1 MESSGNDQVKPTNT
15 NNINNNI
22 EPKISPKEIKQQ
34 IKLIVDLAVKKINSE
49 VIINND
55 NNNTNPQ
62 SVEKIEVNIAEKNK
76 ESDTSSI
83 INDKLKSNFL
93 IKVYGILLF
102 QFIIIF
108 GFVLIFQ
115 IKSISSYIKTH
126 PALYWS
132 IYIITL
138 IAYMVMLIAFLV
150 NPENL
155 NKVPINYFILFLM
168 TIFLGL
174 FCGVIASLYKY
185 EIVICAITCVIAI
198 SFGSFCV
205 GFFIKINNIK
215 FWHLFVP
222 SVVCL
227 IIHYI
232 IMILIF
238 RKNYLYFFYCSLC
251 ALVYALAISADT
263 IIIKE
268 ELTVDDYILGAIS
281 LTLDIIKLFIMILY
295 YFGNSDCD

>member
-1 MESSGNDQVKPTNT
+1 MESRGNVQV

-22 EPKISPKEIKQQ
+22 GPKIPPIEIEQRKIYQDLK
-34 IKLIVDLAVKKINSE
+34 IKTRIRE
-49 VIINND
+49 VIIDND
-55 NNNTNPQ
+55 NNNANPQ
-62 SVEKIEVNIAEKNK
+62 TVEKIEVKISKKNK
-76 ESDTSSI
+76 ELDTSS

-132 IYIITL
+132 IYVITF
-138 IAYMVMLIAFLV
+138 IAYMVILIAFLA

-155 NKVPINYFILFLM
+155 NKVPINYFILFFM

-198 SFGSFCV
+198 SFGSFCI
-205 GFFIKINNIK
+205 GFCIKIDNIE
-215 FWHLFVP
+215 FWHLFAP

-227 IIHYI
+227 VIHYI
-232 IMILIF
+232 VMILIF
-238 RKNYLYFFYCSLC
+238 RKYYLYFFFCSLV
-251 ALVYALAISADT
+251 ALVYAFVISADT

-268 ELTVDDYILGAIS
+268 EYSVDDYILGAIS
-281 LTLDIIKLFIMILY
+281 LTFDIAKLFIIILQ
-295 YFGNSDCD
+295 YFGSVD

>member
-1 MESSGNDQVKPTNT
+1 MESRGNVQVKPTNT

-22 EPKISPKEIKQQ
+22 EPKMPPIETEQRKIYQDLKIKTR
-34 IKLIVDLAVKKINSE
+34 IRE
-49 VIINND
+49 VIIDND
-55 NNNTNPQ
+55 NNNANPQ
-62 SVEKIEVNIAEKNK
+62 TVEKIEVKISKKNK
-76 ESDTSSI
+76 ELDTSS

-132 IYIITL
+132 IYVITF
-138 IAYMVMLIAFLV
+138 IAYMVILIAFLA

-198 SFGSFCV
+198 SLGSFCI
-205 GFFIKINNIK
+205 GFCIKIDNIE

-227 IIHYI
+227 VIHYI
-232 IMILIF
+232 VMILIF
-238 RKNYLYFFYCSLC
+238 RKYYLYFFFCSLV
-251 ALVYALAISADT
+251 ALVYAFVISADT

-268 ELTVDDYILGAIS
+268 EYTVDDYILGAIS
-281 LTLDIIKLFIMILY
+281 LTFDIAKLFIIILQ
-295 YFGNSDCD
+295 YFGSVD

>member
-1 MESSGNDQVKPTNT
+1 MESRGNVQVKPTNT

-22 EPKISPKEIKQQ
+22 GPKMPPIEIEQRKIYQDLK
-34 IKLIVDLAVKKINSE
+34 IKTRIRE
-49 VIINND
+49 VIIDND
-55 NNNTNPQ
+55 NNNANPQ
-62 SVEKIEVNIAEKNK
+62 TVEKIEVKISKKNK
-76 ESDTSSI
+76 ELDTSS

-132 IYIITL
+132 IYVITF
-138 IAYMVMLIAFLV
+138 IAYMVILIAFLA

-198 SFGSFCV
+198 SFGSFCI
-205 GFFIKINNIK
+205 GFCIKINNIE

-227 IIHYI
+227 VIHYI
-232 IMILIF
+232 VMILIF
-238 RKNYLYFFYCSLC
+238 RKYYLYFFFCSLV
-251 ALVYALAISADT
+251 ALVYAFVISADT

-268 ELTVDDYILGAIS
+268 EYSVDDYILGAIS
-281 LTLDIIKLFIMILY
+281 LTFDIAKLFIIILQ
-295 YFGNSDCD
+295 YFGSVD

>member
-1 MESSGNDQVKPTNT
+1 M
-15 NNINNNI
+15 I
-22 EPKISPKEIKQQ
+22 
-34 IKLIVDLAVKKINSE
+34 
-49 VIINND
+49 
-55 NNNTNPQ
+55 PQ
-62 SVEKIEVNIAEKNK
+62 TVEKIEVKISKKNK
-76 ESDTSSI
+76 ELDTSS

-108 GFVLIFQ
+108 GLVLIFQ

-132 IYIITL
+132 IYVITF
-138 IAYMVMLIAFLV
+138 IAYMVILIAFLA

-198 SFGSFCV
+198 SFGSFCI
-205 GFFIKINNIK
+205 GFFIKINNIE

-227 IIHYI
+227 VIHYI
-232 IMILIF
+232 VMILIF
-238 RKNYLYFFYCSLC
+238 RKYYLYFFFCSLV
-251 ALVYALAISADT
+251 ALVYAFVISADT

-268 ELTVDDYILGAIS
+268 EYTVDDYILGAIS
-281 LTLDIIKLFIMILY
+281 LTFDIAKLFIIILQ
-295 YFGNSDCD
+295 YFGSVD

>member
-1 MESSGNDQVKPTNT
+1 MESRGNVQVKPTNT

-22 EPKISPKEIKQQ
+22 GPKIPPIEIEQRKIYQDLK
-34 IKLIVDLAVKKINSE
+34 IKTRIRE
-49 VIINND
+49 VIIDND
-55 NNNTNPQ
+55 NNNANPQ
-62 SVEKIEVNIAEKNK
+62 TVEKIEVKISKKNK
-76 ESDTSSI
+76 ELDTSS

-108 GFVLIFQ
+108 GLVLIFQ

-132 IYIITL
+132 IYVITF
-138 IAYMVMLIAFLV
+138 IAYMVILIAFLA

-185 EIVICAITCVIAI
+185 EIVICAITCV
-198 SFGSFCV
+198 
-205 GFFIKINNIK
+205 
-215 FWHLFVP
+215 
-222 SVVCL
+222 
-227 IIHYI
+227 
-232 IMILIF
+232 
-238 RKNYLYFFYCSLC
+238 
-251 ALVYALAISADT
+251 
-263 IIIKE
+263 
-268 ELTVDDYILGAIS
+268 
-281 LTLDIIKLFIMILY
+281 
-295 YFGNSDCD
+295 

>member
-1 MESSGNDQVKPTNT
+1 MESRGNVQVKPTNT

-22 EPKISPKEIKQQ
+22 EPKMPPIETEQRKIYQDLKIKTR
-34 IKLIVDLAVKKINSE
+34 IRE
-49 VIINND
+49 VIIDND
-55 NNNTNPQ
+55 NNNANPQ
-62 SVEKIEVNIAEKNK
+62 TVEKIEVKISKKNK
-76 ESDTSSI
+76 ELDTSS

-132 IYIITL
+132 IYVITF
-138 IAYMVMLIAFLV
+138 IAYMVILIAFLA

-198 SFGSFCV
+198 SLGSFCI
-205 GFFIKINNIK
+205 GFCIKIDNIE
-215 FWHLFVP
+215 FWHLFAP

-227 IIHYI
+227 VIHYI
-232 IMILIF
+232 VMILIF
-238 RKNYLYFFYCSLC
+238 RKYYLYFFFCSLV
-251 ALVYALAISADT
+251 ALVYAFVISADT

-268 ELTVDDYILGAIS
+268 EYTVDDYILGAIS
-281 LTLDIIKLFIMILY
+281 LTFDIAKLFIIILQ
-295 YFGNSDCD
+295 YFGSVD

>member
-1 MESSGNDQVKPTNT
+1 MESRGNVQVNPTNT

-22 EPKISPKEIKQQ
+22 EPKMPPIETEQRKIYQDLKIKTR
-34 IKLIVDLAVKKINSE
+34 IRE
-49 VIINND
+49 VIIDND
-55 NNNTNPQ
+55 NNNANPQ
-62 SVEKIEVNIAEKNK
+62 TVEKIEVKISKKNK
-76 ESDTSSI
+76 ELDTSS

-132 IYIITL
+132 IYVITF
-138 IAYMVMLIAFLV
+138 IAYMVILIAFLA

>member
-1 MESSGNDQVKPTNT
+1 MESRGNVQVKPTNT

-22 EPKISPKEIKQQ
+22 EPKIPPIEIEQRKIYQDLK
-34 IKLIVDLAVKKINSE
+34 IKTRIRE
-49 VIINND
+49 IIIDND
-55 NNNTNPQ
+55 NNNANPQ
-62 SVEKIEVNIAEKNK
+62 TVEKIEVKISKKNK
-76 ESDTSSI
+76 ELDTSS

-132 IYIITL
+132 IYVITF
-138 IAYMVMLIAFLV
+138 IAYMVILIAFLA

-198 SFGSFCV
+198 SLGSFCI
-205 GFFIKINNIK
+205 GFCIKIDNIE
-215 FWHLFVP
+215 FWHLFAP

-227 IIHYI
+227 VIHYI
-232 IMILIF
+232 VMILIF
-238 RKNYLYFFYCSLC
+238 RKYYLYFFFCSLV
-251 ALVYALAISADT
+251 ALVYAFVISADT

-268 ELTVDDYILGAIS
+268 EYTVDDYILGAIS
-281 LTLDIIKLFIMILY
+281 LTFDIAKLFIIILQ
-295 YFGNSDCD
+295 YFGSVD

>member
-1 MESSGNDQVKPTNT
+1 MESRGNVQVKPTNT

-22 EPKISPKEIKQQ
+22 GPKIPPIEIEQRKIYQDLK
-34 IKLIVDLAVKKINSE
+34 IKTRIRE
-49 VIINND
+49 VIIDND
-55 NNNTNPQ
+55 NNNANPQ
-62 SVEKIEVNIAEKNK
+62 TVEKIEVKISKKNK

-132 IYIITL
+132 IYVITF
-138 IAYMVMLIAFLV
+138 IAYMVILIAFLA

-185 EIVICAITCVIAI
+185 EIVICAITCV
-198 SFGSFCV
+198 
-205 GFFIKINNIK
+205 
-215 FWHLFVP
+215 
-222 SVVCL
+222 
-227 IIHYI
+227 
-232 IMILIF
+232 
-238 RKNYLYFFYCSLC
+238 
-251 ALVYALAISADT
+251 
-263 IIIKE
+263 
-268 ELTVDDYILGAIS
+268 
-281 LTLDIIKLFIMILY
+281 
-295 YFGNSDCD
+295 

>member
-1 MESSGNDQVKPTNT
+1 MESRGNVQVKPTNI

-22 EPKISPKEIKQQ
+22 EPKMPPIETEQRKIYQDLKIKTR
-34 IKLIVDLAVKKINSE
+34 IRE

-55 NNNTNPQ
+55 NNNVIPQ
-62 SVEKIEVNIAEKNK
+62 TVEKIEVKISKKNK
-76 ESDTSSI
+76 ELDTSS

-108 GFVLIFQ
+108 GFVLLFQ

-132 IYIITL
+132 IYVITF
-138 IAYMVMLIAFLV
+138 IAYMVILIAFLA

-198 SFGSFCV
+198 SLGSFCI
-205 GFFIKINNIK
+205 GFCIKIDNIE
-215 FWHLFVP
+215 FWHLFAP

-227 IIHYI
+227 VIHYI
-232 IMILIF
+232 VMILIF
-238 RKNYLYFFYCSLC
+238 RKYYLYFFFCSLV
-251 ALVYALAISADT
+251 ALVYAFVISADT

-268 ELTVDDYILGAIS
+268 EYSVDDYILGAIS
-281 LTLDIIKLFIMILY
+281 LTFDIAKLFIIILQ
-295 YFGNSDCD
+295 YFGSVD

>member
-1 MESSGNDQVKPTNT
+1 MESRGNVQVKPTNT

-22 EPKISPKEIKQQ
+22 GPKMPPIEIEQRKIYQDLK
-34 IKLIVDLAVKKINSE
+34 IKTRIRE
-49 VIINND
+49 VIIDND
-55 NNNTNPQ
+55 NNNANPQ
-62 SVEKIEVNIAEKNK
+62 TVEKIEVKISKKNK
-76 ESDTSSI
+76 ELDTSS

-132 IYIITL
+132 IYVITF
-138 IAYMVMLIAFLV
+138 IAYMVILIAFLA

-198 SFGSFCV
+198 SFGSFCI
-205 GFFIKINNIK
+205 GFCIKIDNIE

-227 IIHYI
+227 VIHYI
-232 IMILIF
+232 VMILIF
-238 RKNYLYFFYCSLC
+238 RKYYLYFFFCSLV
-251 ALVYALAISADT
+251 ALVYAFVISADT

-268 ELTVDDYILGAIS
+268 EYTVDDYILGAIS
-281 LTLDIIKLFIMILY
+281 LTFDIAKLFIIILQ
-295 YFGNSDCD
+295 YFGSVD

>member
-1 MESSGNDQVKPTNT
+1 MESRGNVQVKPTNT

-22 EPKISPKEIKQQ
+22 GPKMPPIEIEQRKIYQDLK
-34 IKLIVDLAVKKINSE
+34 IKTRIRE
-49 VIINND
+49 VIIDND
-55 NNNTNPQ
+55 NNNANPQ
-62 SVEKIEVNIAEKNK
+62 TVEKIEVKISKKNK
-76 ESDTSSI
+76 ELDTSS

-108 GFVLIFQ
+108 GFVLLFQ

-126 PALYWS
+126 PKIYSS
-132 IYIITL
+132 IYVITF
-138 IAYMVMLIAFLV
+138 IAYMVILIAFLA

-198 SFGSFCV
+198 SFGSFCI
-205 GFFIKINNIK
+205 GFCIKINNIE

-227 IIHYI
+227 VIHYI
-232 IMILIF
+232 VMILIF
-238 RKNYLYFFYCSLC
+238 RKYYLYFFFCSLV
-251 ALVYALAISADT
+251 ALVYAFVISADT

-268 ELTVDDYILGAIS
+268 EYTVDDYILGAIS
-281 LTLDIIKLFIMILY
+281 LTFDIAKLFIIILQ
-295 YFGNSDCD
+295 YFGSVD

>member
-1 MESSGNDQVKPTNT
+1 MESRGNVQVKPTNT

-55 NNNTNPQ
+55 NNNVIPQ
-62 SVEKIEVNIAEKNK
+62 TVEKIEVKISKKNK
-76 ESDTSSI
+76 ELDTSS
-83 INDKLKSNFL
+83 INDKLKSHFL

-132 IYIITL
+132 IYVITF
-138 IAYMVMLIAFLV
+138 IAYMVILIAFLA

-205 GFFIKINNIK
+205 GFFVKINNIK
-215 FWHLFVP
+215 FWHLFAP

-227 IIHYI
+227 VIHYI
-232 IMILIF
+232 VMILIF
-238 RKNYLYFFYCSLC
+238 RKYYLYFFFCSLV
-251 ALVYALAISADT
+251 ALVYAFVISADT
-263 IIIKE
+263 LIIKE
-268 ELTVDDYILGAIS
+268 EYTVDDYILGAIS
-281 LTLDIIKLFIMILY
+281 LTFDIAKLFIIILQ
-295 YFGNSDCD
+295 YFGSVD

>member
-1 MESSGNDQVKPTNT
+1 MESRGNVQVKPTNT

-22 EPKISPKEIKQQ
+22 GPKMPPIEIEQRKIYQDLK
-34 IKLIVDLAVKKINSE
+34 IKTRIRE
-49 VIINND
+49 VIIDND
-55 NNNTNPQ
+55 NNNANPQ
-62 SVEKIEVNIAEKNK
+62 TVEKIEVKISKKNK
-76 ESDTSSI
+76 ELDTSS

-132 IYIITL
+132 IYVITF
-138 IAYMVMLIAFLV
+138 IAYMVILIAFLA

-198 SFGSFCV
+198 SLGSFCI
-205 GFFIKINNIK
+205 GFCIKIDNIE
-215 FWHLFVP
+215 FWHLFAP

-227 IIHYI
+227 VIHYI
-232 IMILIF
+232 VMILIF
-238 RKNYLYFFYCSLC
+238 RKYYLYFFFCSLV
-251 ALVYALAISADT
+251 ALVYAFVISADT

-268 ELTVDDYILGAIS
+268 EYSVDDYILGAIS
-281 LTLDIIKLFIMILY
+281 LTFDIAKLFIIILQ
-295 YFGNSDCD
+295 YFGSVD

>member
-1 MESSGNDQVKPTNT
+1 MESRGNVQVKPTNT
-15 NNINNNI
+15 NNINNDI
-22 EPKISPKEIKQQ
+22 EPKMPPIETEQRKIYQDLKIKTR
-34 IKLIVDLAVKKINSE
+34 IRE
-49 VIINND
+49 VIIDND
-55 NNNTNPQ
+55 NNNANPQ
-62 SVEKIEVNIAEKNK
+62 TVEKIEVKISKKNK
-76 ESDTSSI
+76 ELDTSS

-132 IYIITL
+132 IYVITF
-138 IAYMVMLIAFLV
+138 IAYMVILIAFLA

-185 EIVICAITCVIAI
+185 EIVICAITCVISI
-198 SFGSFCV
+198 SFGSFCI
-205 GFFIKINNIK
+205 GFFIKINNIE

-227 IIHYI
+227 VIHYI
-232 IMILIF
+232 VMILIF
-238 RKNYLYFFYCSLC
+238 RKYYLYFFFCSLV
-251 ALVYALAISADT
+251 ALVYAFVISADT

-268 ELTVDDYILGAIS
+268 EYTVDDYILGAIS
-281 LTLDIIKLFIMILY
+281 LTFDIAKLFIIILQ
-295 YFGNSDCD
+295 YFGSVD

>member
-1 MESSGNDQVKPTNT
+1 MESRGNVQVKPTNT

-22 EPKISPKEIKQQ
+22 GPKIPPIEIEQRKIYQDLK
-34 IKLIVDLAVKKINSE
+34 IKTRIRE
-49 VIINND
+49 VIIDND
-55 NNNTNPQ
+55 NNNANPQ
-62 SVEKIEVNIAEKNK
+62 TVEKIEVKISKKNK
-76 ESDTSSI
+76 ELDTSS

-132 IYIITL
+132 IYVITF
-138 IAYMVMLIAFLV
+138 IAYMVILIAFLA

-198 SFGSFCV
+198 SLGSFCI
-205 GFFIKINNIK
+205 GFCIKIDNIE
-215 FWHLFVP
+215 FWHLFAP

-227 IIHYI
+227 VIHYI
-232 IMILIF
+232 VMILIF
-238 RKNYLYFFYCSLC
+238 RKYYLYFFFCSLV
-251 ALVYALAISADT
+251 ALVYAFVISADT

-268 ELTVDDYILGAIS
+268 EYTVDDYILGAIS
-281 LTLDIIKLFIMILY
+281 LTFDIAKLFIIILQ
-295 YFGNSDCD
+295 YFGSVD

>member
-1 MESSGNDQVKPTNT
+1 MESRGNVQVKPTNT

-22 EPKISPKEIKQQ
+22 GPKIPPIEIEQRKIYQNLK
-34 IKLIVDLAVKKINSE
+34 IKTRIRE
-49 VIINND
+49 VIIDND
-55 NNNTNPQ
+55 NNNANPQ
-62 SVEKIEVNIAEKNK
+62 TVEKIEVKISKKNK
-76 ESDTSSI
+76 ELDTSS

-132 IYIITL
+132 IYVITF

-150 NPENL
+150 NSENL

-198 SFGSFCV
+198 SLGSFCI
-205 GFFIKINNIK
+205 GFCIKIDNIE
-215 FWHLFVP
+215 FWHLFAP

-227 IIHYI
+227 VIHYI
-232 IMILIF
+232 VMILIF
-238 RKNYLYFFYCSLC
+238 RKYYLYFFFCSLV
-251 ALVYALAISADT
+251 ALVYAFVISADT

-268 ELTVDDYILGAIS
+268 EYTVDDYILGAIS
-281 LTLDIIKLFIMILY
+281 LTFDIAKLFIIILQ
-295 YFGNSDCD
+295 YFGSVD

>member
-1 MESSGNDQVKPTNT
+1 MESSGNVQVKPTNT

-22 EPKISPKEIKQQ
+22 EPKISPIEIKKKQ

-108 GFVLIFQ
+108 GLVLIFQ
-115 IKSISSYIKTH
+115 IKLISSYIKTH

-155 NKVPINYFILFLM
+155 NKVPTNYFILFLM

-174 FCGVIASLYKY
+174 FCGVIASLYKLKL
-185 EIVICAITCVIAI
+185 
-198 SFGSFCV
+198 SF
-205 GFFIKINNIK
+205 
-215 FWHLFVP
+215 
-222 SVVCL
+222 
-227 IIHYI
+227 
-232 IMILIF
+232 
-238 RKNYLYFFYCSLC
+238 
-251 ALVYALAISADT
+251 AL
-263 IIIKE
+263 
-268 ELTVDDYILGAIS
+268 
-281 LTLDIIKLFIMILY
+281 
-295 YFGNSDCD
+295 

>member
-1 MESSGNDQVKPTNT
+1 MESSGNVQVKPTNT
-15 NNINNNI
+15 NNINNDI
-22 EPKISPKEIKQQ
+22 EPKMPPIETEQRKIYQDLKIK
-34 IKLIVDLAVKKINSE
+34 KRNNE

-55 NNNTNPQ
+55 NNNANPQ
-62 SVEKIEVNIAEKNK
+62 TVEKIEVKISKKNK
-76 ESDTSSI
+76 ELDTSS

-108 GFVLIFQ
+108 GFGLIFQ

-132 IYIITL
+132 IYFITF
-138 IAYMVMLIAFLV
+138 IAYMVILIAFLA

-205 GFFIKINNIK
+205 GFCIKIDNIE
-215 FWHLFVP
+215 FWHLFAP

-227 IIHYI
+227 VIHYI
-232 IMILIF
+232 VMILIF
-238 RKNYLYFFYCSLC
+238 RKYYLYFFFCSLV
-251 ALVYALAISADT
+251 ALVYAFVISADT
-263 IIIKE
+263 LIIKE
-268 ELTVDDYILGAIS
+268 EYTVDDYILGAIS
-281 LTLDIIKLFIMILY
+281 LTFDIAKLFIIILQ
-295 YFGNSDCD
+295 YFGSVD

>member
-15 NNINNNI
+15 NDINNNI

-93 IKVYGILLF
+93 IKVYGILL
-102 QFIIIF
+102 
-108 GFVLIFQ
+108 
-115 IKSISSYIKTH
+115 SSYIKTH

-132 IYIITL
+132 IYIITF
-138 IAYMVMLIAFLV
+138 IAYMIMLIAFLV

-232 IMILIF
+232 VMILIF

>member
-1 MESSGNDQVKPTNT
+1 MESRGNVQVKPTNT

-22 EPKISPKEIKQQ
+22 EPKMPPIETEQRKIYQDLKIKTR
-34 IKLIVDLAVKKINSE
+34 IRE
-49 VIINND
+49 VIIDND
-55 NNNTNPQ
+55 NNNANPQ
-62 SVEKIEVNIAEKNK
+62 TVEKIEVKISKKNK
-76 ESDTSSI
+76 ELDTSS

-132 IYIITL
+132 IYVITF
-138 IAYMVMLIAFLV
+138 IAYMVILIAFLA

-198 SFGSFCV
+198 SLGSFCI
-205 GFFIKINNIK
+205 GFCIKIDNIE
-215 FWHLFVP
+215 FWHLFAP

-227 IIHYI
+227 VIHYI
-232 IMILIF
+232 VMILIF
-238 RKNYLYFFYCSLC
+238 RKYYLYFFFCSLV
-251 ALVYALAISADT
+251 ALVYAFVISADT
-263 IIIKE
+263 LIIKE
-268 ELTVDDYILGAIS
+268 EYTVDDYILGAIS
-281 LTLDIIKLFIMILY
+281 LTFDIAKLFIIILQ
-295 YFGNSDCD
+295 YFGSVD

>member
-1 MESSGNDQVKPTNT
+1 MESRGNVQVKPTNI

-22 EPKISPKEIKQQ
+22 EPKMPPIETEQRKIYQDLKIKTR
-34 IKLIVDLAVKKINSE
+34 IRE
-49 VIINND
+49 VIIDND
-55 NNNTNPQ
+55 NNNANPQ
-62 SVEKIEVNIAEKNK
+62 TVEKIEVKISKKNK
-76 ESDTSSI
+76 ELDTSS

-132 IYIITL
+132 IYVITF
-138 IAYMVMLIAFLV
+138 IAYMVILIAFLA

-198 SFGSFCV
+198 SLGSFCI
-205 GFFIKINNIK
+205 GFCIKTDDIE
-215 FWHLFVP
+215 FWHLFAP

-227 IIHYI
+227 VIHYI
-232 IMILIF
+232 VMILIF
-238 RKNYLYFFYCSLC
+238 RKYYLYFFFCSLV
-251 ALVYALAISADT
+251 ALVYAFVISADT

-268 ELTVDDYILGAIS
+268 EYSVDDYILGAIS
-281 LTLDIIKLFIMILY
+281 LTFDIAKLFIIILQ
-295 YFGNSDCD
+295 YFGSVD

>member
-1 MESSGNDQVKPTNT
+1 MESRGNVKVKPTNT

-22 EPKISPKEIKQQ
+22 GPKMPPIEIEQRKIYQDLK
-34 IKLIVDLAVKKINSE
+34 IKTRIRE
-49 VIINND
+49 VIIDND
-55 NNNTNPQ
+55 NNNANPQ
-62 SVEKIEVNIAEKNK
+62 TVEKIEVKISKKSK
-76 ESDTSSI
+76 ELDTSS

-132 IYIITL
+132 IYVITF
-138 IAYMVMLIAFLV
+138 IAYMVILIAFLA

-198 SFGSFCV
+198 SLGSFCI
-205 GFFIKINNIK
+205 GFCIKIDNIE
-215 FWHLFVP
+215 FWHLFAP

-227 IIHYI
+227 VIHYI
-232 IMILIF
+232 VMILIF
-238 RKNYLYFFYCSLC
+238 RKYYLYFFFCSLV
-251 ALVYALAISADT
+251 ALVYAFVISADT

-268 ELTVDDYILGAIS
+268 EYSVDDYILGAIS
-281 LTLDIIKLFIMILY
+281 LTFDIAKLFIIILQ
-295 YFGNSDCD
+295 YFGSVD

>member
-1 MESSGNDQVKPTNT
+1 MESRGNVQVKPTNT

-22 EPKISPKEIKQQ
+22 EPKMPPIEIEQRKIYQDLK
-34 IKLIVDLAVKKINSE
+34 IKTRIRE
-49 VIINND
+49 VIIDND
-55 NNNTNPQ
+55 NNNANPQ
-62 SVEKIEVNIAEKNK
+62 TVEKIEVKISKKNK
-76 ESDTSSI
+76 ELDTSS

-132 IYIITL
+132 IYVITF
-138 IAYMVMLIAFLV
+138 IAYMVILIAFLA

-198 SFGSFCV
+198 SLGSFCI
-205 GFFIKINNIK
+205 GFCIKIDNIE

-227 IIHYI
+227 VIHYI
-232 IMILIF
+232 VMILIF
-238 RKNYLYFFYCSLC
+238 RKYYLYFFFCSLV
-251 ALVYALAISADT
+251 ALVYAFVISADT
-263 IIIKE
+263 LIIKE
-268 ELTVDDYILGAIS
+268 EYTVDDYILGAIS
-281 LTLDIIKLFIMILY
+281 LTFDVAKLFIIILQ
-295 YFGNSDCD
+295 YFGSVD

>member
-1 MESSGNDQVKPTNT
+1 MESRGNVQVKPTNT

-22 EPKISPKEIKQQ
+22 GPKMPPIEIEQRKIYQDLK
-34 IKLIVDLAVKKINSE
+34 IKTRIRE
-49 VIINND
+49 VIIDND
-55 NNNTNPQ
+55 NNNANPQ
-62 SVEKIEVNIAEKNK
+62 TVEKIEVKISKKNK
-76 ESDTSSI
+76 ELDTSS

-132 IYIITL
+132 IYVITF
-138 IAYMVMLIAFLV
+138 IAYMVILIAFLA

-198 SFGSFCV
+198 SFGSFCI
-205 GFFIKINNIK
+205 GFCIKINNIE

-227 IIHYI
+227 VIHYI
-232 IMILIF
+232 VMILIF
-238 RKNYLYFFYCSLC
+238 RKYYLYFFFCSLV
-251 ALVYALAISADT
+251 ALVYAFVISADT

-268 ELTVDDYILGAIS
+268 EYKVDDYILGAIS
-281 LTLDIIKLFIMILY
+281 LTFDIAKLFIIILQ
-295 YFGNSDCD
+295 YFGSVD

>member
-15 NNINNNI
+15 NNINNDI
-22 EPKISPKEIKQQ
+22 EPKMPPIEIEQRKIYQDLK
-34 IKLIVDLAVKKINSE
+34 IKTRIRE
-49 VIINND
+49 VIIDND
-55 NNNTNPQ
+55 NNNANPQ
-62 SVEKIEVNIAEKNK
+62 TVEKIEVKISKKNK
-76 ESDTSSI
+76 ELDTSS

-132 IYIITL
+132 IYVITF
-138 IAYMVMLIAFLV
+138 IAYMVILIAFLA

-198 SFGSFCV
+198 SFGSFCI
-205 GFFIKINNIK
+205 GFCIKIDNIE

-227 IIHYI
+227 VIHYI
-232 IMILIF
+232 VMILIF
-238 RKNYLYFFYCSLC
+238 RKYYLYFFFCSLV
-251 ALVYALAISADT
+251 ALVYAFVISADT
-263 IIIKE
+263 LIIKE
-268 ELTVDDYILGAIS
+268 EYTVDDYILGAIS
-281 LTLDIIKLFIMILY
+281 LTFDIAKLFIIILQ
-295 YFGNSDCD
+295 YFGSVD

>member
-1 MESSGNDQVKPTNT
+1 MESRGNVQVKPTNT

-22 EPKISPKEIKQQ
+22 GPKMPPIEIEQRKIYQDLK
-34 IKLIVDLAVKKINSE
+34 IKTRIRE
-49 VIINND
+49 VIIDND
-55 NNNTNPQ
+55 NNNANPQ
-62 SVEKIEVNIAEKNK
+62 TVEKIEVKISKKNK
-76 ESDTSSI
+76 ELDTSS

-108 GFVLIFQ
+108 GFVLLFQ
-115 IKSISSYIKTH
+115 IKSISSYIKIH
-126 PALYWS
+126 PKLYSS
-132 IYIITL
+132 IYVITF
-138 IAYMVMLIAFLV
+138 IAYMVILIAFLA

-198 SFGSFCV
+198 SFGSFCI
-205 GFFIKINNIK
+205 GFCIKIDNIE

-227 IIHYI
+227 VIHYI
-232 IMILIF
+232 VMILIF
-238 RKNYLYFFYCSLC
+238 RKYYLYFFFCSLV
-251 ALVYALAISADT
+251 ALVYAFVISADT

-268 ELTVDDYILGAIS
+268 EYTVDDYILGAIS
-281 LTLDIIKLFIMILY
+281 LIFDIAKLFIIILQ
-295 YFGNSDCD
+295 YFGSVD

>member
-1 MESSGNDQVKPTNT
+1 MESRGNVQVKPTNT
-15 NNINNNI
+15 NNINNDI
-22 EPKISPKEIKQQ
+22 EPKMPPIETEQRKIYQDLKIKTR
-34 IKLIVDLAVKKINSE
+34 IRE
-49 VIINND
+49 VIIDND
-55 NNNTNPQ
+55 NNNANPQ
-62 SVEKIEVNIAEKNK
+62 TVEKIEVKISKKNK
-76 ESDTSSI
+76 ELDTSS

-132 IYIITL
+132 IYVITF
-138 IAYMVMLIAFLV
+138 IAYMVILIAFLA

-198 SFGSFCV
+198 SLGSFCI
-205 GFFIKINNIK
+205 GFCIKIDNIE
-215 FWHLFVP
+215 FWHLFAP

-227 IIHYI
+227 VIHYI
-232 IMILIF
+232 VMILIF
-238 RKNYLYFFYCSLC
+238 RKYYLYFFFCSLV
-251 ALVYALAISADT
+251 ALVYAFVISADT

-268 ELTVDDYILGAIS
+268 EYSVDDYILGAIS
-281 LTLDIIKLFIMILY
+281 LTFDIAKLFIIILQ
-295 YFGNSDCD
+295 YFGSVD

>member
-1 MESSGNDQVKPTNT
+1 MESRGNVQVNPTNT

-22 EPKISPKEIKQQ
+22 EPKMPPIETEQRKIYQDLKIKTR
-34 IKLIVDLAVKKINSE
+34 IRE
-49 VIINND
+49 VIIDND
-55 NNNTNPQ
+55 NNNANPQ
-62 SVEKIEVNIAEKNK
+62 TVEKIEVKISKKNK
-76 ESDTSSI
+76 ELDTSS

-132 IYIITL
+132 IYFITF
-138 IAYMVMLIAFLV
+138 IAYMVILIAFLA

-205 GFFIKINNIK
+205 GFCIKIDNIE

-227 IIHYI
+227 VIHYI
-232 IMILIF
+232 VMILIF
-238 RKNYLYFFYCSLC
+238 RKYYLYFFFCSLV
-251 ALVYALAISADT
+251 ALVYAFVISADT

-268 ELTVDDYILGAIS
+268 EYAVDDYILGAIS
-281 LTLDIIKLFIMILY
+281 LTFDIAKLFIIILQ
-295 YFGNSDCD
+295 YFGSVD

>member
-15 NNINNNI
+15 NNINNDI
-22 EPKISPKEIKQQ
+22 EPKMPPIETEQRKIYQDLKIKTRIREI
-34 IKLIVDLAVKKINSE
+34 
-49 VIINND
+49 IIDND
-55 NNNTNPQ
+55 NNNANPQ
-62 SVEKIEVNIAEKNK
+62 TVEKIEVKISKKNK
-76 ESDTSSI
+76 ELDTSS

-138 IAYMVMLIAFLV
+138 IAYMIMLIAFLV

-155 NKVPINYFILFLM
+155 NKVPTNYFILFLM

-227 IIHYI
+227 VIHYI
-232 IMILIF
+232 VMILIF
-238 RKNYLYFFYCSLC
+238 RKYYLYFFFCSLV
-251 ALVYALAISADT
+251 ALVYAFVISADT

-268 ELTVDDYILGAIS
+268 EYTVDDYILGAIS
-281 LTLDIIKLFIMILY
+281 LTFDIAKLFIIILQ
-295 YFGNSDCD
+295 YFGSVD